1 MFLKTVRAFYGIFQV
16 IVQVSSRALN
26 KLEVVAPL
34 VQQLRI
40 KRRSFSEDVKPHP
53 VSITLGENLLGK
65 TRHEIGNIAPIEAP
79 DNQTEDGSRHQL
91 ASNSKAHRPVT
102 LTAKQWEPLS
112 PLALS
117 STSFGKCFSLLLA
130 CPLILVNPEGD
141 VFKLFNE
148 QQTHDYQEL
157 DTALEYSS
165 YSLRLHQA
173 YARQWMESQERHGG
187 NGGIVADEMGLG
199 KTLQMLVLIKD
210 DGMRAIARGEIVRP
224 TLIVGPKSVL
234 VQWDEEIQRV
244 FLPDNGLSCIIYHG
258 PNRDTRYT
266 LSALTESN
274 IVLTTYGI
282 LSHEYHSNSTNVH
295 GLFRISWHRLVLDEA
310 HEIRN
315 ASTRKAQAAFAI
327 KAKYRWCITGTPL
340 QNRISDLYSLFHLLR
355 IKNFSDIQWFRDNI
369 ELPIMERNKYAPRAH
384 KLLKVALSN
393 IMLRRLKTDNV
404 NGHPILELP
413 ELRVQIWDC
422 NLSTLER
429 EIYGAL
435 EARMQSV
442 LESLTNKTERRGI
455 RIHNIPWVFLLRLR
469 QELQTLQT
477 KERGEDRCPLC
488 SLPLDNST
496 SHKEACVRII
506 EIAKGFS
513 RTKPST
519 KVTVML
525 KILHEIKARPG
536 NEKTIIFSQ
545 YTSVLNLIE
554 PFLHKE
560 DISFSRLDGT
570 MDIRKR
576 KAGLNAIKNESNVA
590 VILVSLTAGGTGLN
604 LGECNNI
611 VLLDLWWNPAV
622 EEQAFARAHRINQT
636 RSVNVYKL
644 VTKDT
649 IEARIM
655 ELQDK
660 KKQLALEALNWDE
673 IQSIRQLSKDEISQ
687 IMVRH

>member
-1 MFLKTVRAFYGIFQV
+1 MFLKTVRAFYRIFQV
-16 IVQVSSRALN
+16 VVQVSSRALN
-26 KLEVVAPL
+26 KLHVVAPL
-34 VQQLRI
+34 VEQLGI
-40 KRRSFSEDVKPHP
+40 KGRSVTFSSSFSDDVKPHP
-53 VSITLGENLLGK
+53 VSITLGENFPGNA
-65 TRHEIGNIAPIEAP
+65 RHEIGNIAPIEAP
-79 DNQTEDGSRHQL
+79 DNQTEDESRHQS
-91 ASNSKAHRPVT
+91 ASNSKAHHPVT

-112 PLALS
+112 PPALS
-117 STSFGKCFSLLLA
+117 STSFGKYFLSAA
-130 CPLILVNPEGD
+130 CMLSHI
-141 VFKLFNE
+141 
-148 QQTHDYQEL
+148 
-157 DTALEYSS
+157 EYSS

-173 YARQWMESQERHGG
+173 YARQWMENQERHGG

-210 DGMRAIARGEIVRP
+210 DGLRAIARGEIVRP

-258 PNRDTRYT
+258 PNRDTKYT

-282 LSHEYHSNSTNVH
+282 LSQEYHSQSSNVH
-295 GLFRISWHRLVLDEA
+295 GLFRICWHRLVLDEA

-315 ASTRKAQAAFAI
+315 ASTRKAQAVFAI
-327 KAKYRWCITGTPL
+327 EAKYRWCITGTPL
-340 QNRISDLYSLFHLLR
+340 QNKISDLYSLFRLLR
-355 IKNFSDIQWFRDNI
+355 IEKFSDIQWFRENI
-369 ELPIMERNKYAPRAH
+369 ELPIMERNQYAPRAH

-393 IMLRRLKTDNV
+393 IMLRRLKADNV
-404 NGHPILELP
+404 NGHPIVELP

-429 EIYGAL
+429 EFYGAL

-442 LESLTNKTERRGI
+442 LESLTNKTERGGI

-469 QELQTLQT
+469 QACVHPSLIEPQTLQT
-477 KERGEDRCPLC
+477 KEKGKDDRCPLC
-488 SLPLDNST
+488 SLPFHHST

-506 EIAKGFS
+506 KMAQDFS

-576 KAGLNAIKNESNVA
+576 KARLNAIKNEGNVA

-604 LGECNNI
+604 LGECNNV

-649 IEARIM
+649 IEAQIM

-660 KKQLALEALNWDE
+660 KKQLALEALDWDG

-687 IMVRH
+687 IMVVHH